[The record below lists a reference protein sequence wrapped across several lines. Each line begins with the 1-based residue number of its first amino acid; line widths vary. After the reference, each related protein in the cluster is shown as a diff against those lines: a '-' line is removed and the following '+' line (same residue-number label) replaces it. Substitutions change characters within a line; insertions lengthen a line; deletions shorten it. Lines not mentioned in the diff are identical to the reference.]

1 MIALDQMTG
10 GGLASNEVVPL
21 LSSPD
26 PAAARAALRVLK
38 AHPAW
43 VKETLGLLRQ
53 WLEEGDADA
62 AHRELLR
69 GLATAFAAEPDVQ
82 DLIAQALRRDKTSPA
97 LRLMLLEAMAQA
109 PVDRMPSTWTA
120 ELRWCLDSDDEKIVR
135 QAVACLRA
143 GKAAEFAPVL
153 LQLAADPNRPKD
165 LRVNALAVAAPQLK
179 QLDADSFGFL
189 CTCLGDDQPLLRLA
203 AADVFA
209 QAPLNAAQ
217 LQTLADKVAAAG
229 PLETGRLVAAFEQS
243 SDGRVGQALVQ
254 ALGRSPGLASL
265 SPGALRGAVRNYPA
279 DVRDAAEALLKRIDV
294 GAEEQK
300 KHLTE
305 LQSVLEGGEADKGR
319 VVFLSGRTAC
329 SACHTVNGQGGR
341 VGPEL
346 SKIGSIRAPA
356 DLLESVVYPSATIVR
371 GYETYVVQLKDGRA
385 VTGLLARETA
395 DAVFL
400 KTADRSEVRVPRA
413 AIDSI
418 APGRQSL
425 MPQGLEGKMSR
436 DELRDLIA
444 FLKSLR

>member
-1 MIALDQMTG
+1 M
-10 GGLASNEVVPL
+10 PL

-43 VKETLGLLRQ
+43 VKETLGLLRK

-97 LRLMLLEAMAQA
+97 LRLHAAGSDGAGAGGPDALD
-109 PVDRMPSTWTA
+109 VDGGAALVSR
-120 ELRWCLDSDDEKIVR
+120 LRRREDRPPGRRLPAR
-135 QAVACLRA
+135 

-165 LRVNALAVAAPQLK
+165 LRVNALAAAAPQLK

-444 FLKSLR
+444 FLKSLK